1 MSIVGASAWRLVV
14 GSIENEKDKAAHG
27 DQDQGR
33 VSEQH
38 FPPENKGQIL
48 NRVLVVVVDV

>member
-38 FPPENKGQIL
+38 FPPENKGQI
-48 NRVLVVVVDV
+48 